1 MIKQKSPSEF
11 GNIPTSK
18 LWGLY
23 ILSDSW
29 VNCVLPA
36 ACAVCNHNLA
46 TKLSTKTRSHLGR
59 KFAPTDL
66 AKKAKHAIAID
77 LLLFPGGTFPIIKVL
92 AAASQELS
100 TTNIQIENLY
110 NKLTFRGTFGPWS
123 CGSLSKIFGRCP
135 MALLYSTFYKQWNQ
149 FISC

>member
-1 MIKQKSPSEF
+1 M
-11 GNIPTSK
+11 
-18 LWGLY
+18 
-23 ILSDSW
+23 
-29 VNCVLPA
+29 NCVLPA

-110 NKLTFRGTFGPWS
+110 NKLTLGGP
-123 CGSLSKIFGRCP
+123 K
-135 MALLYSTFYKQWNQ
+135 ALQIVKFQAEN
-149 FISC
+149 

>member
-1 MIKQKSPSEF
+1 M
-11 GNIPTSK
+11 
-18 LWGLY
+18 
-23 ILSDSW
+23 
-29 VNCVLPA
+29 
-36 ACAVCNHNLA
+36 
-46 TKLSTKTRSHLGR
+46 GR

-110 NKLTFRGTFGPWS
+110 NKLTFRGDFWS
-123 CGSLSKIFGRCP
+123 MKLWKSKQNIWYLDAQRCP
-135 MALLYSTFYKQWNQ
+135 MVNLLSNKICMNILAAASQELSTTNIQIENLYNKLTLGD
-149 FISC
+149 

>member
-1 MIKQKSPSEF
+1 M
-11 GNIPTSK
+11 
-18 LWGLY
+18 
-23 ILSDSW
+23 
-29 VNCVLPA
+29 NCVLPA

-92 AAASQELS
+92 AATSQELS

-110 NKLTFRGTFGPWS
+110 NMLTFRGDL
-123 CGSLSKIFGRCP
+123 GSMKLWMSKQNI
-135 MALLYSTFYKQWNQ
+135 
-149 FISC
+149 

>member
-1 MIKQKSPSEF
+1 M
-11 GNIPTSK
+11 
-18 LWGLY
+18 
-23 ILSDSW
+23 
-29 VNCVLPA
+29 
-36 ACAVCNHNLA
+36 
-46 TKLSTKTRSHLGR
+46 GR

-110 NKLTFRGTFGPWS
+110 TKLTLGGQKAHEIVNFTVHKNS
-123 CGSLSKIFGRCP
+123 IDK
-135 MALLYSTFYKQWNQ
+135 
-149 FISC
+149 